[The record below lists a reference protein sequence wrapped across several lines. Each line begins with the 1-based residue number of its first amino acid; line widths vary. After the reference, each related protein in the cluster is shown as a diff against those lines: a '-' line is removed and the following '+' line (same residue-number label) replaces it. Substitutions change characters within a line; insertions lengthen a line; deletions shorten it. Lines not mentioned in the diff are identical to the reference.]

1 MSLLKKILCGVLS
14 AVIVCTFASLP
25 TMARDDIKVV
35 LDGKT
40 ISFDVQPQI
49 INDRTMVP
57 LRAIF
62 EALGARVYWNENT
75 QEVTSYRGNT
85 AVTLTIGS
93 KKMYVDYTSVTI
105 DVPACIIGDR
115 TFVPLRAISE
125 AYGTDVEWDNYTRTV
140 NMYSNDNKVKS
151 TPKPK
156 ATATPKPTSK
166 PQSNSAVSIEDMKN
180 IGDVNSFAFAS
191 RSWLNDSYGNTY
203 SNALYGF
210 DNRTYQTILN
220 GDYSRFKCTL
230 YTPSGFS
237 SDDTTRII
245 IKADG
250 EKIYTSPVLDK
261 TSRPV
266 NVDVDITGCNIF
278 EITVE
283 TDGWHEVGVIGDAEF
298 YKNSSSSSSSTSNT
312 EKRSGPHCPNC
323 GSTSFVQLNG
333 GSFLCS
339 ECGTEY

>member
-1 MSLLKKILCGVLS
+1 MKLSKKLLCGVLS
-14 AVIVCTFASLP
+14 AAMILVSVTLP
-25 TMARDDIKVV
+25 AMAKDNIKVI

-62 EALGARVYWNENT
+62 EAIGASVDWN
-75 QEVTSYRGNT
+75 GNT
-85 AVTLTIGS
+85 KTISAYKVNTAISLTINS
-93 KKMYVDYTSVTI
+93 NTMWVDFTQITL
-105 DVPACIIGDR
+105 DVSPCIINDR
-115 TFVPLRAISE
+115 TLVPLRAISE
-125 AYGTDVEWDNYTRTV
+125 AFGTEVEWNGSTRTV
-140 NMYSNDNKVKS
+140 NMYSDDVSNYQKQAS
-151 TPKPK
+151 TPRP
-156 ATATPKPTSK
+156 TTKPTPK

-180 IGDVNSFAFAS
+180 IGDVYSFAFA
-191 RSWLNDSYGNTY
+191 RREWLNDSYGNTY

-210 DNRTYQTILN
+210 ENRTYQTILN
-220 GDYSRFKCTL
+220 GNYSRFKCTL

-250 EKIYTSPVLDK
+250 EKIYTSPLLDK
-261 TSRPV
+261 TSKPV
-266 NVDVDITGCNIF
+266 SVDVDITGCNIF

-283 TDGWHEVGVIGDAEF
+283 TDGWHEVGMIGDAEF
-298 YKNSSSSSSSTSNT
+298 YKSKASLSSSTDNT

-323 GSTSFVQLNG
+323 GSYSFTQLNG
-333 GSFLCS
+333 GSFVCS
-339 ECGTEY
+339 DCGTKY